1 MKVIEVNASKIIE
14 LPAQGQTISNGQEA
28 LELLMN
34 GNYLG
39 TRKILLY
46 ESNLNADFFR
56 LQSGVAG
63 DILQKFSLYDGFL
76 AIVGDF
82 EKYESSSLQSFIKES
97 NRQGRIQFFGSR
109 EEAIH
114 ILQQKIEKE

>member
-1 MKVIEVNASKIIE
+1 MKVIEVNTSKIIE
-14 LPAQGQTISNGQEA
+14 LPTQGQTISNGQEA

-97 NRQGRIQFFGSR
+97 NRQGRIHFVGSR